1 MPPYKSCGAVRAMDG
16 LSAPFSSLWETFSD
30 AVSAITIKDIIDILI
45 VAILFYYIIRFMSD
59 RRAGKLAVGV
69 VFLLI
74 VQGLA
79 TLFGLVAL
87 KFIMERVFQMGVLA
101 IIVLFQPELR
111 TMLENMGGDSLR
123 GLKNI
128 RRDFMADKKIVD
140 SICQAISNLS
150 LKKTGALV
158 VIERST
164 RLGDVIR
171 SGTVINADL
180 EPYLLENIFYDKA
193 PLHDGAV
200 IIRDGRIHAAGC
212 LLPLSTNTDIIKDL
226 GTRHRA
232 AIGMTENSDAVV
244 LVVSEETGN
253 ISIALGGR
261 LKRNYDYASLSSELE
276 AILMETAPKKPVPAK
291 ASKKNDKKKDKS

>member
-1 MPPYKSCGAVRAMDG
+1 MDG
-16 LSAPFSSLWETFSD
+16 LSAPFSSLLEAFVD
-30 AVSAITIKDIIDILI
+30 AISAITIKDIIDILI

-101 IIVLFQPELR
+101 IIILFQPELR

-128 RRDFMADKKIVD
+128 RRDFTADRKIID

-164 RLGDVIR
+164 KLGDVIR

-180 EPYLLENIFYDKA
+180 EPYLLENIFFNKA

-261 LKRNYDYASLSSELE
+261 LKRNYDYASLSTELE
-276 AILMETAPKKPVPAK
+276 AILTETGAKKPAPAK
-291 ASKKNDKKKDKS
+291 SVEKIEKKK

>member
-1 MPPYKSCGAVRAMDG
+1 MDG
-16 LSAPFSSLWETFSD
+16 LSAPFSSLWETFLD
-30 AVSAITIKDIIDILI
+30 AISAITIKDIIDILI

-79 TLFGLVAL
+79 SLFGLVAL

-101 IIVLFQPELR
+101 IIILFQPELR

-128 RRDFMADKKIVD
+128 RRDFMADIKIID

-164 RLGDVIR
+164 KLGDVIR

-180 EPYLLENIFYDKA
+180 EPYLLENIFFNKA

-200 IIRDGRIHAAGC
+200 IIRDGRIYAAGC

-261 LKRNYDYASLSSELE
+261 LKRNYDYASLRTELE
-276 AILMETAPKKPVPAK
+276 AILTETGAKKPAPVK
-291 ASKKNDKKKDKS
+291 SNKKSEKSKDK

>member
-1 MPPYKSCGAVRAMDG
+1 
-16 LSAPFSSLWETFSD
+16 
-30 AVSAITIKDIIDILI
+30 
-45 VAILFYYIIRFMSD
+45 
-59 RRAGKLAVGV
+59 
-69 VFLLI
+69 
-74 VQGLA
+74 
-79 TLFGLVAL
+79 
-87 KFIMERVFQMGVLA
+87 
-101 IIVLFQPELR
+101 
-111 TMLENMGGDSLR
+111 
-123 GLKNI
+123 
-128 RRDFMADKKIVD
+128 MADIKIID

-164 RLGDVIR
+164 KLGDVIR

-180 EPYLLENIFYDKA
+180 EPYLLENIFFNKA

-200 IIRDGRIHAAGC
+200 IIRDGRIYAAGC

-244 LVVSEETGN
+244 LVVSRTGN

-261 LKRNYDYASLSSELE
+261 LKRNYDYASLRTELE
-276 AILMETAPKKPVPAK
+276 AI
-291 ASKKNDKKKDKS
+291 